1 MPNVTMSIDAELLK
15 RARKIA
21 IDQDTTV
28 SDLFRKYLD
37 ELTLTDSIRREY
49 VADELD
55 RLFEKSEATSGGATW
70 TRESLHER

>member
-28 SDLFRKYLD
+28 SDLFRTYLD
-37 ELTLTDSIRREY
+37 ELTRTESIRREF
-49 VADELD
+49 VADEMD
-55 RLFEKSEATSGGATW
+55 RLFAKSEATSGGATW

>member
-1 MPNVTMSIDAELLK
+1 MLK

-37 ELTLTDSIRREY
+37 DLTRTESIRREY

-55 RLFEKSEATSGGATW
+55 RLFEKSEAMSGGATW